1 MAHKVSDSAM
11 ERSMTITQNIFI
23 KKIMSFGCSFT
34 MGGGI
39 NDNRY
44 LQWLKIYNPEKLKN
58 YTDEEFFANY
68 YTDVS
73 YPSRLAKFLNCDY
86 ENFGIGCASNE
97 LIINTLHQKTSAV
110 TDGSGTLITIQPTFL
125 HRKHVYDSINL
136 QHILC
141 NGLAAEEDYKFY
153 SMLKKDIPI
162 KEYNN
167 MYLKYFYDHIYEL
180 NKYLYNL
187 YAIIDSLVLKNF
199 SVLVVPYENPNLFQY
214 SFLKSKHICTEFT
227 NVDSKIIYNSMHD
240 LIIQSG
246 DCMKDLPNISWD
258 DGHANEHG
266 HEMIAES
273 LYNHLISHY
282 NFRALAL

>member
-1 MAHKVSDSAM
+1 
-11 ERSMTITQNIFI
+11 
-23 KKIMSFGCSFT
+23 MSFGCSFT

-110 TDGSGTLITIQPTFL
+110 TYGSGTLITIQPTFL
-125 HRKHVYDSINL
+125 HRKHVYDSINYCHL
-136 QHILC
+136 MF
-141 NGLAAEEDYKFY
+141 NGPADERGFTPHGIF
-153 SMLKKDIPI
+153 KKDIPSS
-162 KEYNN
+162 EYNN
-167 MYLKYFYDHIYEL
+167 LYLKYFYDPIYEL
-180 NKYLYNL
+180 NNYLNSL
-187 YAIIDSLVLKNF
+187 HAILDSLILRNF
-199 SVLVVPYENPNLFQY
+199 SVLVVPYENPNSLGF

-227 NVDSKIIYNSMHD
+227 NVDSMIIYNSMHD
-240 LIIQSG
+240 LIKESG
-246 DCMKDLPNISWD
+246 ACIKDLPNMLWED
-258 DGHANEHG
+258 CHAHEHG